1 MRGALRLAGLAL
13 ALGGLAACNEAASD
27 GETASAP
34 SNQTLAAVIAGSPAT
49 DLASQAL
56 TSTGLSDVFDGAG
69 SYTLLVPQDA
79 AFERAGLD
87 LAELKSES
95 NRPLV
100 VAVMRD
106 HILPGYLLPDDI
118 GRAIDAD
125 PDGTVEMATMGD
137 RKLAFSRKGE
147 AIVVA
152 GEDGSTATLE
162 APAIQASNGV
172 AIPLDGLLRKLEPL
186 ADAPQ

>member
-1 MRGALRLAGLAL
+1 MRRGLAGCAALAL
-13 ALGGLAACNEAASD
+13 ALTLAACND
-27 GETASAP
+27 ETEGAPGGSAP

-49 DLASQAL
+49 DLAASAL
-56 TSTGLSDVFDGAG
+56 SATGLADVFDGPG
-69 SYTLLVPQDA
+69 SYTLLVPEDE

-87 LAELKSES
+87 LAALKSEA
-95 NRPLV
+95 NRPLL

-118 GRAIDAD
+118 GRALDAEE
-125 PDGTVEMATMGD
+125 DGTVEMATMGD
-137 RKLAFSRKGE
+137 RKLAFSRKGN

-172 AIPLDGLLRKLEPL
+172 AIPLDGLLRKLEPIG
-186 ADAPQ
+186 